1 MSLENIVPPLRNLAI
16 PIGDLVFDPTN
27 ARTHDSKNLQA
38 IQTSL
43 ERFGQRLPIV
53 VQKQGNIIRSGN
65 GRVTAMRAM
74 GWTHVAAVVVDEAD
88 ADAAAFALADNRS
101 AELADWDWKQLSE
114 TLAQLEVDL
123 PEFDLNGLGWDDT
136 ELEALQLTDFW
147 DNMEVTE
154 RHKQGEIESSVGRSI
169 GFSHVQI
176 EELTQAAELLGYG
189 AKTEPWMIVAM
200 CKQAAGI
207 VSE

>member
-1 MSLENIVPPLRNLAI
+1 
-16 PIGDLVFDPTN
+16 
-27 ARTHDSKNLQA
+27 
-38 IQTSL
+38 
-43 ERFGQRLPIV
+43 
-53 VQKQGNIIRSGN
+53 
-65 GRVTAMRAM
+65 M

>member
-154 RHKQGEIESSVGRSI
+154 RHKQGELESSVGRSI

>member
-27 ARTHDSKNLQA
+27 ARTHDSKNLKA

>member
-154 RHKQGEIESSVGRSI
+154 RHKQGELESSVGRSI

-189 AKTEPWMIVAM
+189 AKTEPWIIVAM